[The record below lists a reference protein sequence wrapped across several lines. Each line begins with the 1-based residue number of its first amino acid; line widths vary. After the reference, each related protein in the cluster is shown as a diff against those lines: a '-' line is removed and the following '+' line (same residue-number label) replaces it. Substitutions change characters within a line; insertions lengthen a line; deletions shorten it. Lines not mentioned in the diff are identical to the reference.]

1 MEFISFFRCMFYI
14 YIIYS
19 ESADK
24 YYTGHT
30 DDPERRL
37 FEHNNLDVDSFTSK
51 FRPWKIVFKYPISE
65 SRSQAIIIERSLK
78 NRKSKIV
85 LKKLIEK
92 QKDTVFLIQFFN
104 KILNK
109 HQINKR
115 IG

>member
-1 MEFISFFRCMFYI
+1 MFYI

-37 FEHNNLDVDSFTSK
+37 FEHNNIDKVTYTSK
-51 FRPWKIVFKYPISE
+51 YRPWEIVFIYSISE
-65 SRSQAIIIERSLK
+65 SRSEAIIIERYLK

-109 HQINKR
+109 HQIKKR